1 MKQAVQITLLGQPF
15 TVRSEASP
23 AEVRK
28 IAAFVNDQVAEIM
41 GSGQTADTLNAAVL
55 ALMNMSGAYLRLRD
69 SEQCEQR
76 ATSRLQE
83 LLVKLETALPD
94 KDKD

>member
-1 MKQAVQITLLGQPF
+1 MKQAVQITVLGQPF

-28 IAAFVNDQVAEIM
+28 VAAFVNDQVAGIM
-41 GSGQTADTLNAAVL
+41 GSGQTADTLDAAVL
-55 ALMNMSGAYLRLRD
+55 VLMNMSGAYLRLRD
-69 SEQCEQR
+69 SEQGDQR
-76 ATSRLQE
+76 ATLRLQE
-83 LLVKLETALPD
+83 LLVKIETALPD

>member
-69 SEQCEQR
+69 SKQCEKR